1 MIGSYA
7 IVLVV
12 VVSRMK
18 NNDVIGSF
26 RIQNVLDFY
35 NDVVLL
41 LIKVCICVAMYQVSD
56 LGFLRTHVFI
66 IQSLMLYMTEHW

>member
-1 MIGSYA
+1 MA
-7 IVLVV
+7 LVV
-12 VVSRMK
+12 VVSRVQ

-26 RIQNVLDFY
+26 RTQKELDFDD
-35 NDVVLL
+35 DVVPL

-56 LGFLRTHVFI
+56 LGFLRIHVF